1 MSIVTGETGPVD
13 LSIRNTSSLGCFS
26 IDYSAS
32 GAGAE
37 SGGEGASVGLIVT
50 RPSLIR
56 LTKTT
61 YPHSGA
67 PGSTNLAEPG
77 RWSCCSLARVKAW
90 VVRQLGGP
98 ESLNFEEIAPGEPAE
113 GMVRIRVRAA
123 AINFPDALMVAG
135 LYQVKPEL
143 PFVPGVEVSGEV
155 VSAPP
160 GTGFEAGDRV
170 MALVDN
176 AGLTRGGYAEIAD
189 AAPQSVSRMP
199 DKMSFEE
206 GAGFTLVF
214 QTGWFGLHRRANLK
228 PGETLLVHAGAG
240 GVGSAA
246 IQLGKAAGATVIAT
260 AGSDEKVEVCRRL
273 GADHAVNYKTED
285 FVEEV
290 KRVTAG
296 RGADVVFD
304 PVGGDVYDR
313 STKCI
318 AFEGRIV
325 IVGFTSGRIPQAA
338 TNHVLIKNYSVV
350 GLHWGLYTKRAPE
363 LIAPAARALLD
374 LYDSGKIKPHISIR
388 LPLSEAPRALAT
400 VAEGKS
406 TGKVIL
412 TV

>member
-1 MSIVTGETGPVD
+1 
-13 LSIRNTSSLGCFS
+13 
-26 IDYSAS
+26 
-32 GAGAE
+32 
-37 SGGEGASVGLIVT
+37 
-50 RPSLIR
+50 
-56 LTKTT
+56 
-61 YPHSGA
+61 
-67 PGSTNLAEPG
+67 
-77 RWSCCSLARVKAW
+77 VKAW

-98 ESLNFEEIAPGEPAE
+98 GSLNLEDVDPGEPAE
-113 GMVRIRVRAA
+113 GMVRIKVRAA

-135 LYQVKPEL
+135 LYQSKPDL

-155 VSAPP
+155 VSAPSDA
-160 GTGFEAGDRV
+160 GFKAGDRV

-176 AGLTRGGYAEIAD
+176 AGLTRGGYAEVTD
-189 AAPQSVSRMP
+189 AAPGSVSRMP
-199 DKMSFEE
+199 DRMSFEE

-228 PGETLLVHAGAG
+228 AGETLLVHAGAG

-260 AGSDEKVEVCRRL
+260 AGSDEKVDVCRRL
-273 GADHAVNYKTED
+273 GADYAINYKTGD

-290 KRVTAG
+290 KRITGG

-338 TNHVLIKNYSVV
+338 ANHVLIKNYSVV

-374 LYDSGKIKPHISIR
+374 LYDSGKIKLHISARI
-388 LPLSEAPRALAT
+388 PLSEAPRALAM

>member
-1 MSIVTGETGPVD
+1 
-13 LSIRNTSSLGCFS
+13 
-26 IDYSAS
+26 
-32 GAGAE
+32 
-37 SGGEGASVGLIVT
+37 
-50 RPSLIR
+50 
-56 LTKTT
+56 
-61 YPHSGA
+61 
-67 PGSTNLAEPG
+67 
-77 RWSCCSLARVKAW
+77 VKAW

-113 GMVRIRVRAA
+113 GMARIRVRAA

-160 GTGFEAGDRV
+160 GAAFEAGDRV